1 MQRRKRIASPLEA
14 QQQGLTGR
22 SPAPSPKRQLGSR
35 GCSPVTSPKQAR
47 NGLSRFHQTD
57 ASDTPDAT
65 EADTDIAMET
75 DFTAQETG
83 MVLASGSVSEP
94 GSPNGSPNTSPMTN
108 LARRMNVKRP
118 RDFPEEF
125 TIASKIEEFEKRVEC
140 LALDEATL
148 RKFDA
153 ATQASRKL
161 HRSSTGPVTTT
172 TLTDPDDWWG
182 TQSAPSDGDGGEVMC
197 EYFDIGSVA
206 GKSRA
211 SSVCSLGSIYSRSSS
226 RSSRSLRSARSVLS
240 QSSLYHCSNDSQ
252 CSMYSDGSLYS

>member
-14 QQQGLTGR
+14 RQQGLTGR
-22 SPAPSPKRQLGSR
+22 SP
-35 GCSPVTSPKQAR
+35 VDSPKQAR
-47 NGLSRFHQTD
+47 NGLNRFHQTE

-75 DFTAQETG
+75 DFTALETD
-83 MVLASGSVSEP
+83 MVLASESISEP
-94 GSPNGSPNTSPMTN
+94 GSNSPNISPMTN
-108 LARRMNVKRP
+108 FTKRMNAKRP

-161 HRSSTGPVTTT
+161 QRSSTGPVTTT

-197 EYFDIGSVA
+197 EYFDIGSVT
-206 GKSRA
+206 GRSRA